1 MRTILFTG
9 KGGVGKTTC
18 AAATAL
24 AIAASGRRTALISTD
39 PAHSLADA
47 LDADL
52 GDELSEVAPNCFAG
66 QLDSRTRLEASWGEL
81 RDYLRELLNRG
92 GLEGV
97 EAEELAV
104 VPGLDEV
111 FALADIKELA
121 TSGDWDALVVDCAP
135 TAETIRLLSLPEVLA
150 WYMDRLFPL
159 GRRLNR
165 TVGPLVARLA
175 HLPPASDEV
184 FGAAASFYDRLDGVR
199 EILLDP
205 SCTVRVVLTP
215 ERVVLAEAR
224 RTYTYLSLFGYHVD
238 AVIANRVL
246 PPELLDPW
254 FDRWRESQAEVLD
267 GVRSDVAPIPVLT
280 APLATEEVVGAEALA
295 AHAAQ
300 LYGESDPAGCMH
312 RGEPLRFEHCAGP
325 DGGGPAM
332 SLHLPLVE
340 RGEIDL
346 RRAEDDLVVTVGPY
360 RRIVALPDS
369 FRRREVVGARFD
381 GDRLE
386 VRFGGHGGR

>member
-24 AIAASGRRTALISTD
+24 AIAAAGRRTALISTD

-47 LDADL
+47 LDVGL
-52 GDELSEVAPNCFAG
+52 GDELTEVAPRCFAG
-66 QLDSRTRLEASWGEL
+66 QLDSRARLEASWGEL
-81 RDYLRELLNRG
+81 RAYLRELLNRG
-92 GLEGV
+92 GLDGV

-104 VPGLDEV
+104 LPGLDEV

-121 TSGDWDALVVDCAP
+121 SSGEWDALVVDCAP
-135 TAETIRLLSLPEVLA
+135 TAETLRLLSLPEVLA
-150 WYMDRLFPL
+150 WYMDRLFPM

-165 TVGPLVARLA
+165 AVGPIVARLA
-175 HLPPASDEV
+175 HLPAASDEV
-184 FGAAASFYDRLDGVR
+184 FEAAATFYDRLDGVR

-215 ERVVLAEAR
+215 ERVVVAEAR

-246 PPELLDPW
+246 PAEMVDPW
-254 FDRWRESQAEVLD
+254 FDRWRASQAEVLA
-267 GVRSDVAPIPVLT
+267 GVRDDVAPVPVLT
-280 APLATEEVVGAEALA
+280 AGLAVEEVVGTDALL

-300 LYGESDPAGCMH
+300 LYGESDPAGCLH
-312 RGEPLRFEHCAGP
+312 HGEPVRFEHCGAAH
-325 DGGGPAM
+325 GGRPSI

-346 RRAEDDLVVTVGPY
+346 RRADDDLVVTVGPY

-369 FRRREVVGARFD
+369 FRRHEVVGARFE

-386 VRFGGHGGR
+386 VRFGGADGQ